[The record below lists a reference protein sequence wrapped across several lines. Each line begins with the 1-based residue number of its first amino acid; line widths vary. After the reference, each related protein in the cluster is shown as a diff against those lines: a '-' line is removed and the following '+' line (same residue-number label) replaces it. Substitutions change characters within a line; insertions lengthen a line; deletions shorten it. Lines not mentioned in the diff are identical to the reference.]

1 MIILLILLITIIIL
15 IIYFLLNFKKVKK
28 YKNEYIYSKDND
40 FIISEEEQEIIV
52 KWISENYL
60 RLDEIK
66 KNSWMKSFDK
76 LNDLE
81 IPDIIWKIKDRII
94 KKEGLEDEVIDPEF
108 RDAIGYMIGDSEL
121 QEHTDPSY
129 YGLVHTRFNVYV
141 QLPEEGGYPI
151 YANNLYKLKERTY
164 ICCRAGIDKHLC
176 SDVKGNKPRIM
187 ISYGFQLPYER
198 VKNIKYNYD

>member
-1 MIILLILLITIIIL
+1 MS
-15 IIYFLLNFKKVKK
+15 KKEEKRDLVPIKNNKLPVPVKK
-28 YKNEYIYSKDND
+28 GDLKTPFSLVDKEIYLNSRKDVQA
-40 FIISEEEQEIIV
+40 I
-52 KWISENYL
+52 L
-60 RLDEIK
+60 
-66 KNSWMKSFDK
+66 
-76 LNDLE
+76 
-81 IPDIIWKIKDRII
+81 PDVLGRVLARIW
-94 KKEGLEDEVIDPEF
+94 IDPEF

-121 QEHTDPSY
+121 HEHTDPSY
-129 YGLVHTRFNVYV
+129 YGLVHTRFNLYV